1 MYLSNSM
8 KTQATGKEMIQL
20 KISNTQNSLQNI
32 CRPRTG
38 ALAVFKASA
47 NSTMHL
53 STRST
58 PSHMYLYS

>member
-8 KTQATGKEMIQL
+8 KTQTTEKEMIQL

-47 NSTMHL
+47 NSTML
-53 STRST
+53 SLAS
-58 PSHMYLYS
+58 